1 MPSQAPQTSEALG
14 SNVVPLS
21 EDGTSLLPGLP
32 EQWRGGRDGA
42 LPAAGGEY
50 ELPKIGGLMMIVHCY
65 EILDIMIW
73 FPQYILDHKN

>member
-50 ELPKIGGLMMIVHCY
+50 ELPKIGGLMMI
-65 EILDIMIW
+65 IG
-73 FPQYILDHKN
+73 